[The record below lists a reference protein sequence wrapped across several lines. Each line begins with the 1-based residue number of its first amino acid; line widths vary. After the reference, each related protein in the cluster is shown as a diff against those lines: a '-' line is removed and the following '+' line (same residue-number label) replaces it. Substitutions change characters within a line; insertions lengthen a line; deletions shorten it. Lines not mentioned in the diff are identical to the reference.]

1 MNMPGDDKRKPSSGV
16 KQPKESAKGNDREK
30 MRSGDKERV
39 EKHHEE
45 KPLQDSFDDMFLRIK
60 AKPFW
65 PVAAATSSAL
75 RHDRF
80 EKAPLRSR

>member
-1 MNMPGDDKRKPSSGV
+1 MPGDDKRKPS
-16 KQPKESAKGNDREK
+16 PKKTAAQGNDRK
-30 MRSGDKERV
+30 NLRSCDD
-39 EKHHEE
+39 HHID
-45 KPLQDSFDDMFLRIK
+45 QRRIK

-80 EKAPLRSR
+80 EKVTRR

>member
-1 MNMPGDDKRKPSSGV
+1 MPGDDKRKHSPTA
-16 KQPKESAKGNDREK
+16 KQLKESAKGNNRENT
-30 MRSGDKERV
+30 RSGDNERV
-39 EKHHEE
+39 EQHSEE

-80 EKAPLRSR
+80 EKTTRR

>member
-1 MNMPGDDKRKPSSGV
+1 MPRDDKRKPS
-16 KQPKESAKGNDREK
+16 PKKAAAQGNDREQA
-30 MRSGDKERV
+30 RSSDDHRIEPRHK
-39 EKHHEE
+39 E
-45 KPLQDSFDDMFLRIK
+45 KPLHDSFDDMFLRIK

-80 EKAPLRSR
+80 EKVTRR

>member
-1 MNMPGDDKRKPSSGV
+1 MPGDDKRKPSSE
-16 KQPKESAKGNDREK
+16 PKENAKRDVREK
-30 MRSGDKERV
+30 NRFSDEKRSEHDRDAK
-39 EKHHEE
+39 
-45 KPLQDSFDDMFLRIK
+45 KPSHDAFDDMFLRIK

-80 EKAPLRSR
+80 EKTTPR